1 MMLRSR
7 SLTSY
12 NKKLKKSIN
21 KEKIK
26 VTFFFTSYGAENGA
40 IGVRCVFI
48 GGHIQSKEVVHQV
61 SNQF

>member
-12 NKKLKKSIN
+12 IKKLKKSIN

-26 VTFFFTSYGAENGA
+26 VTFFTSYGAENGA